1 MKTAII
7 TGASRGIG
15 AATAEY
21 FGARGWRVICVYNN
35 NEEKAKNVAGAING
49 SGGAAEIFRADVG
62 KIDDCRRLVEFS
74 ESFGRVDLLVNNAGI
89 SEVGLFTDIS
99 EEREKRLFEIDLF
112 APMRLS
118 KLVLPGMIREKSGA
132 IVNISSMW
140 GQVGAS
146 CEVQYSTAK
155 AGLIGFTKALAKEVA
170 PSGIRV
176 NCVAP
181 GVIDTE
187 MNSHLSPEEL
197 AALADEIP
205 MCRLGSASEVAECIY
220 FLAESTYLTGQVISP
235 NGGLIV

>member
-1 MKTAII
+1 MKTVLI

-15 AATAEY
+15 AATARY
-21 FGARGWRVICVYNN
+21 FGERGWKVIVNCNKH
-35 NEEKAKNVAGAING
+35 EAAARKLADEI
-49 SGGAAEIFRADVG
+49 GGVVFGADVG
-62 KIDDCRRLVEFS
+62 DREDCRRLIEFAL
-74 ESFGRVDLLVNNAGI
+74 ERFGELDALVNNAAV

-99 EEREKRLFEIDLF
+99 DEAAERLTEVDLI

-118 KLVLPGMIREKSGA
+118 KLILPSMIRRKSGA
-132 IVNISSMW
+132 IVNVSSMW

-146 CEVQYSTAK
+146 CEVHYSAAK
-155 AGLIGFTKALAKEVA
+155 AGLIGFTKALAKETA

-187 MNSHLSPEEL
+187 MNGHLSKEEL
-197 AALADEIP
+197 SVLADEIP
-205 MCRLGSASEVAECIY
+205 MCRIGRPEEVAECIY
-220 FLAESTYLTGQVISP
+220 FLCENGSYITGQVLSP